1 MGTNALSIDAYV
13 VDTLLPDMIG
23 HDKRPAAFALYLWLF
38 AMTRGS
44 GREGAFF
51 SYATLI
57 DRTGLSKSSVQRA
70 VAWLERRELVRV
82 RKASATSTPEYTVLT
97 PWRRAATGNA
107 SSSGNATLQ
116 LAAKRKKAPSR

>member
-1 MGTNALSIDAYV
+1 MGTASLMIDPYV
-13 VDTLLPDMIG
+13 VDVLLPDMIG

-44 GREGAFF
+44 GRERAFF
-51 SYATLI
+51 SYATLT

-82 RKASATSTPEYTVLT
+82 RKASATATPEYMVLT
-97 PWRRAATGNA
+97 PWRRT
-107 SSSGNATLQ
+107 
-116 LAAKRKKAPSR
+116 PSRSARR

>member
-1 MGTNALSIDAYV
+1 MGISPLLIDPYL
-13 VDTLLPDMIG
+13 VDVLLPDMIG

-44 GREGAFF
+44 GREAAFF
-51 SYATLI
+51 SYATLT

-82 RKASATSTPEYTVLT
+82 RRPSATATPEYTILT
-97 PWRRAATGNA
+97 PWRRVA
-107 SSSGNATLQ
+107 SVSARPRVKPTS
-116 LAAKRKKAPSR
+116 RK

>member
-1 MGTNALSIDAYV
+1 MGTSSLLIDPYL
-13 VDTLLPDMIG
+13 VDVLLPDMIG

-44 GREGAFF
+44 GRDAAFF
-51 SYATLI
+51 SYATLT

-70 VAWLERRELVRV
+70 VAWLERRELLRV

-97 PWRRAATGNA
+97 PWRRAAA
-107 SSSGNATLQ
+107 RSA
-116 LAAKRKKAPSR
+116 RR

>member
-1 MGTNALSIDAYV
+1 MGTSALTIDRYV
-13 VDTLLPDMIG
+13 IDTLLPDLIG

-51 SYATLI
+51 SYATLM

-70 VAWLERRELVRV
+70 VTWLERRELLRV
-82 RKASATSTPEYTVLT
+82 RKASPTATPQYTVLT
-97 PWRRAATGNA
+97 PWRR
-107 SSSGNATLQ
+107 
-116 LAAKRKKAPSR
+116 R

>member
-1 MGTNALSIDAYV
+1 MVTRPADPYI
-13 VDTLLPDMIG
+13 VDVLLPDMIG

-38 AMTRGS
+38 AITRGS

-51 SYATLI
+51 SYATLT

-82 RKASATSTPEYTVLT
+82 RKASTTSTPEYTVLT
-97 PWRRAATGNA
+97 PWRRSATGSA
-107 SSSGNATLQ
+107 SSSGK
-116 LAAKRKKAPSR
+116 AALPGPRDAGKR